1 LPVLQFVSLKR
12 DSGHVTTKN
21 LPGLMKKLRG
31 LNEVVSEEEIA
42 AFLSESY
49 PDSDQEIEFES
60 FLRVHASRRFSELL
74 NRNVDSRTRMVRYS
88 QTILMGLWNLAL
100 FPQEYLNLQARVSAK
115 EGGAGAGGGGGKTSF
130 LKSSITTLL
139 HNINQAEKSSY
150 VAHINTYLRYDPF
163 LKKYLPIDPAG
174 NQLFDLIRDGVL
186 LW

>member
-1 LPVLQFVSLKR
+1 
-12 DSGHVTTKN
+12 
-21 LPGLMKKLRG
+21 
-31 LNEVVSEEEIA
+31 
-42 AFLSESY
+42 
-49 PDSDQEIEFES
+49 
-60 FLRVHASRRFSELL
+60 
-74 NRNVDSRTRMVRYS
+74 
-88 QTILMGLWNLAL
+88 MGLWNLAL